1 MALERV
7 HGRAARGGEDADGR
21 DRDEHES
28 LGRAVLIRRS
38 AALKEAALHPR
49 ALLLAKELRA
59 SRQRTTTCD
68 DSVRAVSRPCGARAS
83 AGCRRGTR
91 APKSSSCPESPKDDA
106 SSERRRHLRLKRT
119 TPEVKLN
126 SFLFVFAYIR
136 LIEGGNQSW
145 RISG

>member
-106 SSERRRHLRLKRT
+106 KQRT
-119 TPEVKLN
+119 APASASQTHNARSQTQLI
-126 SFLFVFAYIR
+126 SFCIR
-136 LIEGGNQSW
+136 LY
-145 RISG
+145 

>member
-7 HGRAARGGEDADGR
+7 NGRAARGGEDADGR

-38 AALKEAALHPR
+38 AALKKAALHPR

-68 DSVRAVSRPCGARAS
+68 DSV
-83 AGCRRGTR
+83 
-91 APKSSSCPESPKDDA
+91 
-106 SSERRRHLRLKRT
+106 
-119 TPEVKLN
+119 
-126 SFLFVFAYIR
+126 
-136 LIEGGNQSW
+136 
-145 RISG
+145 